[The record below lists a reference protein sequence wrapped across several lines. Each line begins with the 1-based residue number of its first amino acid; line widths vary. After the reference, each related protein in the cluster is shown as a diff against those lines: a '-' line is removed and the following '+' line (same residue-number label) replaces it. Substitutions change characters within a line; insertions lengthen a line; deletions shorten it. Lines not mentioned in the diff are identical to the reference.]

1 MEKYNIKEF
10 IDKFRIDTSMNDMLH
25 VCKRFNNKKRDYL
38 FVNKYQGKHVP
49 VSPVNVYKAMSELYN
64 KAYESLKDE
73 KRMLFVGFAETATA
87 IGETLFYY
95 ATQSDKPLDVVE
107 YVHTTRESL
116 NLQEL
121 INFQEEHCHAP
132 EQRLFIRDKDIDF
145 DSVVF
150 IEDEISTG
158 NTILNFIRK
167 FDTVRKI
174 KHFYVVSFA
183 NWQSKEDLDKFIGIP
198 IKFISLASGT
208 IKDKSVTLSVDCNDY
223 IVYNDNEVQL
233 NFLSCMGYHDARG
246 GITPEELCQ
255 NYQICDILSDRIEKN
270 ITHNDTVEVIGTE
283 EFMGFPLRVA
293 KVLEDRGYTVNYH
306 ATTRSPIQTASDC
319 IITDGSN
326 VESAYE
332 VSRINYLYNMKDR
345 DYTKIVVISD
355 GRFSSEFISS
365 IKAFNKPVIFVN
377 VNQ

>member
-64 KAYESLKDE
+64 KAYESLKNE

-116 NLQEL
+116 NLHEL

-158 NTILNFIRK
+158 NTILNFIKK
-167 FDTVRKI
+167 FGLISTPSIHKHKI
-174 KHFYVVSFA
+174 KIMIILIIILA
-183 NWQSKEDLDKFIGIP
+183 GI
-198 IKFISLASGT
+198 
-208 IKDKSVTLSVDCNDY
+208 
-223 IVYNDNEVQL
+223 
-233 NFLSCMGYHDARG
+233 
-246 GITPEELCQ
+246 
-255 NYQICDILSDRIEKN
+255 
-270 ITHNDTVEVIGTE
+270 
-283 EFMGFPLRVA
+283 
-293 KVLEDRGYTVNYH
+293 
-306 ATTRSPIQTASDC
+306 
-319 IITDGSN
+319 
-326 VESAYE
+326 
-332 VSRINYLYNMKDR
+332 
-345 DYTKIVVISD
+345 
-355 GRFSSEFISS
+355 
-365 IKAFNKPVIFVN
+365 
-377 VNQ
+377 